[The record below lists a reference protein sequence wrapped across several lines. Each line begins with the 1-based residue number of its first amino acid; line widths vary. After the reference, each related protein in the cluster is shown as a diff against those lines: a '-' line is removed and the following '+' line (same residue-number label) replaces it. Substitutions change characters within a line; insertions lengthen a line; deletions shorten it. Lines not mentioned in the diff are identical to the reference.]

1 MKYVAILLVLALLA
15 SLVGIGYLY
24 MTAHVTVE
32 AAGVIAVEAST
43 QPVLFKELQS
53 QIENGRL
60 IGMLCINFDD
70 SRYRKLSNEILS
82 LCHPDMFVEDV
93 VLPSPPQ
100 PDAVSASQRSAPEKF
115 RNSTEAV
122 AVDAINRELDR
133 LGVTADRLTSEERL
147 KIITALESNGIF
159 LLKGAVKD
167 VAAGLCCSQAS
178 VYRYLSQ
185 VKNDNT

>member
-1 MKYVAILLVLALLA
+1 MKHRCNVLFYLKRGALLKSGDVPIMGRISIDGCRAQFSTRLALPPKA
-15 SLVGIGYLY
+15 WDVAQNRAVGRSLEMV
-24 MTAHVTVE
+24 
-32 AAGVIAVEAST
+32 
-43 QPVLFKELQS
+43 
-53 QIENGRL
+53 R
-60 IGMLCINFDD
+60 
-70 SRYRKLSNEILS
+70 
-82 LCHPDMFVEDV
+82 
-93 VLPSPPQ
+93 
-100 PDAVSASQRSAPEKF
+100 
-115 RNSTEAV
+115 
-122 AVDAINRELDR
+122 INRELDR